1 MRRNRVLAVLTVLA
15 LMLIVALPS
24 NAQVSYSTATLR
36 GTVLDPGGAVIP
48 NATITARSV
57 ATGVTKSAQT
67 GADGTY
73 QIPELSPGAYEVE
86 VNASGFAKLVAKSVT
101 LTVGQVV
108 VYDAHLQVGAS
119 SSVIEVSSAALPLIE
134 TQQTQQAN
142 SIDQRQVED
151 LPNINRSFTQPIYSA
166 PGVANSNAPTIQD
179 SNVGTG
185 YLSSGFSIG
194 GSTGRSNLVTI
205 DGGENDYGSG
215 ALRVTH
221 VPLDSIQEYQINRNA
236 FAAEFGN
243 TIGSAI
249 NMVTRGG
256 TNNYHGSAYGYFRN
270 EAMDSGSYFNKL
282 FAPGTKPFEQG
293 AIAGGTF
300 GGPIKRDKLFFF
312 MSYEHQQLD
321 QTYFQ
326 DLASQTEFQPLS
338 TQVNGFTPGPVTSQ
352 CPNQN
357 TGRVTQLCYLTQLLN
372 SGNPGLAG
380 TAAFYMGLVPGV
392 PQGGTFFSPL
402 GDTALGIPADPAL
415 SALVT
420 PNDGKFNGIIS
431 VIGAERG
438 IPGFN
443 VPRGRYNNLVSRL
456 DYLPSP
462 KDSLFLRFGYL
473 NETDNVVPQPPTS
486 TFDHFYD
493 YTLTAS
499 WTRTFNPSLVN
510 IVRFQYVPQNTA
522 SNRTPANL
530 LGHCGLNTST
540 GALTGGCAPEYDIGN
555 QIVLGN
561 PFAFPYY
568 ADWHRFQFDD
578 TLSWFKGAHSVK
590 FGGTYRPDYYSVTEQ
605 LWLGGEWS
613 FTDGAIPVIA
623 VFPAALQPTLAGFN
637 LSAGYPAT
645 GPTSTNLTGAQE
657 FAFGLPIVML
667 QASPT
672 ANSHWAGWDHSLGL
686 FAQDSWKMS
695 KKLTLNYGLRV
706 DYFHPPSPVPSRVYA
721 SPRLGIGWD
730 PFGDGKTVIRA
741 GGGLFVAPV
750 LFMIPFYTN
759 SLGNSGRY
767 INQGGLSAAYPAG
780 FPAPSGCGPA
790 VASIFC
796 AWAVQQTHPNE
807 ALNPAELAFAGAGQL
822 GCTAPC
828 HAILNPF
835 GPTGVG
841 TVFFGLGRNFKP
853 AYSIQASASIA
864 REIGH
869 NLSFELGYN
878 MYNSVHAE
886 LNLEKNYCNLS
897 IPNLSDSCPAHVPG
911 FGTPIDPFIGPF
923 YAADQFAVTTN
934 AQGVAQPNVLIF
946 QNNTYASVGNGN
958 YNGLTASL
966 TKKYGNGLQFQA
978 NYTYSHAI
986 DDTSDYSSLTTPFR
1000 SDLFRRDRSSSLF
1013 NVTHNFVFNAVY
1025 NTQFKPG
1032 ENVLSTILA
1041 DITIAPVV
1049 SAHSGIPFT
1058 LLVPGLGGASG
1069 NGSGGHI
1076 SQARP
1081 YNEPRNAAVGPTFAA
1096 WDMLVSKAF
1105 YVNRESGLRLDM
1117 IVQSTNLL
1125 NHTNFAAVNNNFPAD
1140 PTFKL
1145 PNGGTLLD
1153 GPYRVR
1159 GFVPTSKAQLSTPLA
1174 FTKAYLGRQVSF
1186 GLRLAF

>member
-1 MRRNRVLAVLTVLA
+1 MRTHRILAVLAPLA
-15 LMLIVALPS
+15 LMLVASLPS
-24 NAQVSYSTATLR
+24 HAQVSYSTATLR
-36 GTVLDPGGAVIP
+36 GTAVDPGGGVIP
-48 NATITARSV
+48 GATVTARSL
-57 ATGVTKSAQT
+57 ATGIAKSAKT

-73 QIPELSPGAYEVE
+73 QIPELSPGTYDVE
-86 VNASGFAKLVAKSVT
+86 VNASGFAKLVAKSVA

-119 SSVIEVSSAALPLIE
+119 SSVVEVSSAALPLIE
-134 TQQTQQAN
+134 TERTQQAN
-142 SIDQRQVED
+142 TIDQRQVAD
-151 LPNINRSFTQPIYSA
+151 LPNINRTFTQPIYTA

-249 NMVTRGG
+249 NMVTKGG
-256 TNNYHGSAYGYFRN
+256 TNNSHGIAYGYFRN
-270 EAMDSGSYFNKL
+270 EGTDSGSYFNKL
-282 FAPGTKPFEQG
+282 LAPGTKPFEQG
-293 AIAGGTF
+293 AIAGGAF

-326 DLASQTEFQPLS
+326 DLAAQTEFQPLS
-338 TQVNGFTPGPVTSQ
+338 AQTS
-352 CPNQN
+352 
-357 TGRVTQLCYLTQLLN
+357 TAHVTQLAYLTQLLS

-380 TAAFYMGLVPGV
+380 TAAFYMGLVPGM

-402 GDTALGIPADPAL
+402 GDPARGIPADPAL
-415 SALVT
+415 SALVA
-420 PNDGKFNGIIS
+420 PNDGKFNGVIS

-443 VPRGRYNNLVSRL
+443 IPRGRYNNLVSRL
-456 DYLPSP
+456 DYLPSS

-499 WTRTFNPSLVN
+499 WTRTLSASLVN

-522 SNRTPANL
+522 SNRTPTNL
-530 LGHCGLNTST
+530 LGPCGLNTST
-540 GALTGGCAPEYDIGN
+540 GALTGGCGPEYDIGN

-590 FGGTYRPDYYSVTEQ
+590 FGGTYRPDYYSVNEQ

-613 FTDGAIPVIA
+613 FTDGAIPIIG
-623 VFPAALQPTLAGFN
+623 VFPTALQPSLVAFN
-637 LSAGYPAT
+637 LGHGYPAT

-657 FAFGLPIVML
+657 FAFGLPIILL

-672 ANSHWAGWDHSLGL
+672 SNSRWKAWDHTLGL

-695 KKLTLNYGLRV
+695 PKLTLNYGVRV
-706 DYFHPPSPVPSRVYA
+706 DYFHPPSPVPSSVYA

-730 PFGDGKTVIRA
+730 PKGDGKTAIRA

-750 LFMIPFYTN
+750 LFLIPFYTN

-767 INQGGLSAAYPAG
+767 INQGGLSAAYPPD
-780 FPAPSGCGPA
+780 FPAPPLIPACSGIP
-790 VASIFC
+790 SIFC
-796 AWAVQQTHPNE
+796 AWGIQATHPNE
-807 ALNPAELAFAGAGQL
+807 ALNPAELEFAGAGQL

-828 HAILNPF
+828 NAILNPF

-841 TVFFGLGRNFKP
+841 TVFFGLGHNFKP
-853 AYSIQASASIA
+853 AYSIQASASIE

-878 MYNSVHAE
+878 MYNSVHVQ

-897 IPNLSDSCPAHVPG
+897 IPNLSDSCPATVPG
-911 FGTPIDPFIGPF
+911 FGTPIDPFVGPF
-923 YAADQFAVTTN
+923 YAANPFAVTTN
-934 AQGVAQPNVLIF
+934 AQGVSQPNLLIF
-946 QNNTYASVGNGN
+946 QNNAYSSVGNGN

-966 TKKYGNGLQFQA
+966 KKKYGNGLQFQA

-1013 NVTHNFVFNAVY
+1013 NVTHSFVFNAVY

-1032 ENVLSTILA
+1032 ESVLSTILA

-1058 LLVPGLGGASG
+1058 LLVPGLGGANG

-1081 YNEPRNAAVGPTFAA
+1081 YNEARNVAIGPTFAT

-1105 YVNRESGLRLDM
+1105 YINRESGLRLDM

-1159 GFVPTSKAQLSTPLA
+1159 GFAPTSKAQLSTPLA